1 MTYREL
7 EWMDPVFN
15 GIKQYS
21 SPHKVDKYT
30 FCRLSQFGLDTV
42 KAVEYEMW
50 SPTDPL
56 LENGTRL
63 FGWSFCSRDFTVNI
77 RIALSI
83 DIFFTWPCVSCQN
96 LAWKWVRSILN
107 KQQWTWKDAW
117 TDTAQL
123 IYIDII
129 SWCVHDGWL
138 HIEEGTPFISH
149 STSDSSILCL

>member
-21 SPHKVDKYT
+21 SPHKVEKYT

-50 SPTDPL
+50 SPTEPR

-63 FGWSFCSRDFTVNI
+63 FGWSFCSSDFTVNI

-83 DIFFTWPCVSCQN
+83 DIFYLALRVMSEPCMEM
-96 LAWKWVRSILN
+96 RSILN

-117 TDTAQL
+117 TDTADLYRHYQVVCL
-123 IYIDII
+123 WWLTAYWRGNSIYFTLYII
-129 SWCVHDGWL
+129 
-138 HIEEGTPFISH
+138 
-149 STSDSSILCL
+149 